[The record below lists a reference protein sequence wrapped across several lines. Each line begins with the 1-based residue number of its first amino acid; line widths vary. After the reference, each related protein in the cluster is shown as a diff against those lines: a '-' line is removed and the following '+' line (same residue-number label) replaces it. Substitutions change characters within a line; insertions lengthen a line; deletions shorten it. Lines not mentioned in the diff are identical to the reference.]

1 VNPYNILNSS
11 VVTSCMM
18 LCYLLVESLLM
29 PDISIMTPV
38 LIFKDTRVEMENKE
52 TEGIHMLI
60 HISVLM
66 LYYK

>member
-1 VNPYNILNSS
+1 
-11 VVTSCMM
+11 MM

-38 LIFKDTRVEMENKE
+38 LIFKDTGDEMENKE

-60 HISVLM
+60 HIFVLM
-66 LYYK
+66 MYYK

>member
-1 VNPYNILNSS
+1 MNLYNIPNSS
-11 VVTSCMM
+11 VVISCLM

-38 LIFKDTRVEMENKE
+38 LIFKDTGDEMENKE

-60 HISVLM
+60 HIFVLM